1 MGKAIFL
8 MLLLLVVSSNAM
20 ASDDIIESRLKGVE
34 TDIDIFRS
42 QLGRLERKVDDSSL
56 REPVNSDTG
65 HSQREI
71 KQMQQ
76 QIRQLQQQLQQMQ
89 QMQQAK

>member
-1 MGKAIFL
+1 
-8 MLLLLVVSSNAM
+8 MLKLILLTLLAVVSSSAM
-20 ASDDIIESRLKGVE
+20 ASDDIIERRLNGVE

-42 QLGRLERKVDDSSL
+42 QLGRLEQKVDDLSL
-56 REPVNSDTG
+56 SEPANFDTG
-65 HSQREI
+65 HIQGEI

-76 QIRQLQQQLQQMQ
+76 QIRQLQQQLQQMK

>member
-1 MGKAIFL
+1 MSRMIL
-8 MLLLLVVSSNAM
+8 MLLLAVVSNNAM

-42 QLGRLERKVDDSSL
+42 QLGRLEQKVDDLSL

-65 HSQREI
+65 HIQREI

-76 QIRQLQQQLQQMQ
+76 QIRQLQEQLQQTKQ
-89 QMQQAK
+89 RQQAK

>member
-42 QLGRLERKVDDSSL
+42 ISNHSADCEVHAHRKVGL
-56 REPVNSDTG
+56 KCGT
-65 HSQREI
+65 
-71 KQMQQ
+71 
-76 QIRQLQQQLQQMQ
+76 L
-89 QMQQAK
+89 

>member
-1 MGKAIFL
+1 MSRMIL
-8 MLLLLVVSSNAM
+8 MLLLVVVSRSAM

-42 QLGRLERKVDDSSL
+42 QLGRLEQKVDDLSL

-65 HSQREI
+65 HIQREI

-76 QIRQLQQQLQQMQ
+76 QIRQLQEQLQQTKQ
-89 QMQQAK
+89 RQQAK